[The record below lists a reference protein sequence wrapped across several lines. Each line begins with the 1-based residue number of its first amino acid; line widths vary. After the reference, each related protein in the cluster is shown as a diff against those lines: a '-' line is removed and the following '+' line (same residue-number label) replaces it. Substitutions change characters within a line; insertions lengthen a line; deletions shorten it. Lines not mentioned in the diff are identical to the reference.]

1 MGGVGSIVY
10 TTRGGGEG
18 DGGRSNDGGGLRPVL
33 KEGISGEKEREM
45 AGVQMGGLNVLVLA
59 HSSFMPIKCTI
70 S

>member
-1 MGGVGSIVY
+1 MIGAVVC
-10 TTRGGGEG
+10 TTHG
-18 DGGRSNDGGGLRPVL
+18 DSECDDGRSNDGGGLRPVL